1 MPRPARRLKSLAA
14 ALSSLA
20 LLTGAAACATDV
32 PLQTLEERYT
42 NPASRFITVSDGT
55 RVHVRDE
62 GLRDGPVLVLLH
74 GSNAAL
80 QSWEPWVGELRE
92 RFRLVSLDFPGHG
105 LTGPS
110 ASRTY
115 GGPAYVQVVDDVVGA
130 LGINRFAVAGNSMG
144 GAVAWQYTVAHPDK
158 VRALILLNSAGYP
171 RANPGT
177 QPLIFRLVR
186 TPVVGELLSGF
197 SSRGLIE
204 SNLKDVIADD
214 SLVTDRM
221 IDTYWDLL
229 RRPGNR
235 QATLDRMRAPPA
247 DPEAWRRIATIRVPT
262 LVLWGEVDPWIP
274 ASDAA
279 RYTADIP
286 GARAIIYPGIGHL
299 PHEEVPARSAADVSA
314 FLAGVPAP

>member
-1 MPRPARRLKSLAA
+1 MPRPTRRLRSGAA
-14 ALSSLA
+14 ALAALA
-20 LLTGAAACATDV
+20 LLSGVAACATDV

-42 NPASRFITVSDGT
+42 TAASRFITVSDGT

-62 GLRDGPVLVLLH
+62 GQRDGPVLVLLH

-80 QSWEPWVGELRE
+80 QSWEPWVGELKD

-110 ASRTY
+110 ATRTY
-115 GGPAYVQVVDDVVGA
+115 GGPAYVQVVDDVVGR
-130 LGINRFAVAGNSMG
+130 LGISRFAVAGNSMG
-144 GAVAWQYTVAHPDK
+144 GAVAWQYAAAHPDK
-158 VRALILLNSAGYP
+158 VAALILVNAAGYP
-171 RANPGT
+171 RANPGS
-177 QPLIFRLVR
+177 QPLIFRLIR
-186 TPVVGELLSGF
+186 TPVVGEFLSGF
-197 SSRGLIE
+197 SNRSLIE
-204 SNLKDVIADD
+204 SNLKEVIADD
-214 SLVTDRM
+214 ALVTEAM
-221 IDTYWDLL
+221 VDTYWDLL

-279 RYTADIP
+279 RYIADIP
-286 GARAIIYPGIGHL
+286 GARAIIYLGIGHL
-299 PHEEVPARSAADVSA
+299 PQEEVPARSAADVAA

>member
-1 MPRPARRLKSLAA
+1 MPRPAHRRIHFAA
-14 ALSSLA
+14 ALSALA
-20 LLTGAAACATDV
+20 LLSGAAACATDV

-42 NPASRFITVSDGT
+42 TPASRFITVSDGT

-80 QSWEPWVGELRE
+80 QSWEPWVGQLKDRY
-92 RFRLVSLDFPGHG
+92 RLVSLDFPGHG
-105 LTGPS
+105 LTGPA

-115 GGPAYVQVVDDVVGA
+115 GGPAYVQVVDDVAGA
-130 LGINRFAVAGNSMG
+130 LGISRFAVAGNSMG
-144 GAVAWQYTVAHPDK
+144 GAVAWQYAAAHPDK
-158 VRALILLNSAGYP
+158 VRALILVNAAGYP
-171 RANPGT
+171 RANPGS
-177 QPLIFRLVR
+177 QPLIFRLIR
-186 TPVVGELLSGF
+186 TPVVGEFLSGF
-197 SSRGLIE
+197 SNRGLIE
-204 SNLKDVIADD
+204 SNLKEVIADD
-214 SLVTDRM
+214 SLVTEAM
-221 IDTYWDLL
+221 VDTYWDLL

-279 RYTADIP
+279 RFTADIP

-299 PHEEVPARSAADVSA
+299 PQEEVPARSAADVAA
-314 FLAGVPAP
+314 FLAEVPAP

>member
-1 MPRPARRLKSLAA
+1 MHRPNRRLRTCAA
-14 ALSSLA
+14 ALASLA
-20 LLTGAAACATDV
+20 LLSGAAACATDV
-32 PLQTLEERYT
+32 PLPTLEERYT
-42 NPASRFITVSDGT
+42 TAASRFITVSDGT

-80 QSWEPWVGELRE
+80 QSWEPWVGQLKD

-110 ASRTY
+110 ATRTY
-115 GGPAYVQVVDDVVGA
+115 GGPAYVQVVDDVAGA
-130 LGINRFAVAGNSMG
+130 LGISRFAVAGNSMG
-144 GAVAWQYTVAHPDK
+144 GAVAWQYAAAHPDK
-158 VRALILLNSAGYP
+158 VRALILVNAAGYP
-171 RANPGT
+171 RANPGS
-177 QPLIFRLVR
+177 QPLIFRLIR
-186 TPVVGELLSGF
+186 TPVVGEFLSGF
-197 SSRGLIE
+197 SNRSLIE
-204 SNLKDVIADD
+204 SNLKEVIADD
-214 SLVTDRM
+214 SLVTEAM
-221 IDTYWDLL
+221 VDTYWDLL

-279 RYTADIP
+279 RFTADIP
-286 GARAIIYPGIGHL
+286 GSRAIIYPGIGHL
-299 PHEEVPARSAADVSA
+299 PQEEVPARSAADVAA
-314 FLAGVPAP
+314 FLAEVPAP